1 MPVGIIP
8 QRGGVKTS
16 SERED
21 PKSQNGFA
29 NSVMSSVGV
38 YTRENRS
45 THSFRLKEP
54 ETPRTGRPSSRIL
67 RASTPKFNEKERSL
81 IEHLDQQTYEELENL
96 NSRLQEAKSRHLLE
110 IKKASE
116 EKIEMER
123 ELEKTLMQLSNA
135 KQKGQDI
142 MQSLKNDRRFL
153 STVMLKYKTLISKFE
168 AQKMMA
174 DLTDTEEISSL
185 RQTLA
190 DLRAQMS
197 QAQNLAKILKN
208 LEQTKVEASELAN
221 LLYFH
226 KVDLALVQAGTRK
239 AIAKAQLH
247 KNSLFQALI
256 ELEKRMLSAK
266 RDREKRLSDLV
277 ESRKLTK
284 QLSIDLEAEEEE
296 IIKKEISWLK
306 EQLED
311 KEGSYASSPGTS
323 TANIRSESG
332 EVLPSSSG
340 AENGSSHYKSQMKV
354 LRLQIEGLEKEITAI
369 GGDELSSK
377 AQLSSAAGPGKLRPR
392 PKTAHMKG
400 GDRGQSN
407 EERVARLQDHLLRI
421 KTQIKKTE
429 SNLDREQ
436 QMREA
441 EEYFRSQNSEMS
453 SKLNLETLNDEK
465 RKITEDIEWFEE
477 LLDKAGGSDD
487 ESSNRI
493 TKLQELLENDPSQ
506 RNVASARDND
516 NLGSCRQDLRSAL
529 TLTEGIN
536 NDLLEQ
542 VTTMQRDQIM
552 QSVSDSESG
561 EDMGSGE
568 DVGDGV
574 CLTTA
579 GDDFDAS
586 TRSAGKAQSGLQLPS
601 RPMST
606 LSHDVAGARGLS
618 AKVEL
623 TAQEKALLREEI
635 LRVEMARIRE
645 EVKREEGKMREEIRE
660 QLRRRILA
668 EEKEQQQKS
677 SLKMSSKKQE
687 TSRDLQ
693 IKPTLTSLDP
703 KHKKEVFLP
712 SFPPLPLSILSF
724 FSLHL
729 SSPCFV
735 ASLSCSSTS
744 SSQVEDYAA
753 YLGID
758 PQQEPHYLWIAE
770 MALMAPL
777 PPGWTENKDS
787 SGNVFFHNRSSSSSL
802 LASSRCCKVNGLELV
817 RASS

>member
-586 TRSAGKAQSGLQLPS
+586 TRSAGKAQSG
-601 RPMST
+601 
-606 LSHDVAGARGLS
+606 ARGLS

-703 KHKKEVFLP
+703 KHKKEV
-712 SFPPLPLSILSF
+712 
-724 FSLHL
+724 
-729 SSPCFV
+729 
-735 ASLSCSSTS
+735 
-744 SSQVEDYAA
+744 EDYAA

-787 SGNVFFHNRSSSSSL
+787 SGNVFFHNRSMGLNSYEHPLDPSFKSYYKKLKAAQSSSS
-802 LASSRCCKVNGLELV
+802 
-817 RASS
+817 